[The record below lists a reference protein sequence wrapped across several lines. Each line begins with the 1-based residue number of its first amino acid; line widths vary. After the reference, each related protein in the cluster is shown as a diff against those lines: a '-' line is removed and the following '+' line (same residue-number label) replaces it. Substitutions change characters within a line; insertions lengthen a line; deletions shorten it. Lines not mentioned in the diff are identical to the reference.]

1 MFAKLENLDYLT
13 KSKKQEDQLSLRSRQ
28 AHNTRTYSKQK
39 KNSVSKLPELL
50 MGQVIPIGELLR
62 HTKKHLLSS
71 RQISLISI
79 SFEELPLLN
88 VSLHHHHP
96 HLLGIQLHH
105 LLETELHHPHLQGT
119 LYHLILPLYQQ
130 SLQMINTMLQ
140 RQVQFQISDHS
151 QSYLKHS
158 SIFLQ
163 AHQ

>member
-1 MFAKLENLDYLT
+1 MRKLENLDYLT
-13 KSKKQEDQLSLRSRQ
+13 KLKKQEDPSSLRSPQ
-28 AHNTRTYSKQK
+28 PHNTKTSSKQK

-105 LLETELHHPHLQGT
+105 LLETELHHPHLHGT
-119 LYHLILPLYQQ
+119 LHHLLLPLHPQPFQLIL
-130 SLQMINTMLQ
+130 IMLQ
-140 RQVQFQISDHS
+140 I
-151 QSYLKHS
+151 
-158 SIFLQ
+158 
-163 AHQ
+163 